1 MMSVGN
7 AGRLTVSFLVFGL
20 APLVVGCGARTE
32 VAKEKILG
40 QVDRLLGTIDVK
52 KKEAQ
57 LAVQGMEAG
66 IDKIKMG
73 RIESRMRLTQV
84 TDNLTV
90 VNAKIAQA
98 DKALGR
104 LRDGLKEGKETVFN
118 EKTYS
123 STELK
128 GMADQIIN
136 ARKKLFVEAE
146 GLKSIQKRLSGIVTA
161 LEQREQDGRERLA
174 KIKQSVDEIDAKAVA
189 LRSIQEAASLSGD
202 TEVADFTAV
211 EKQVRDLSG
220 KIDVELA
227 FNDEKVKEHS
237 AESKSL
243 ESIVRVT
250 STAGDTVS
258 EIDKILGSN

>member
-1 MMSVGN
+1 MSVGS
-7 AGRLTVSFLVFGL
+7 AERLTVSFLVFGL
-20 APLVVGCGARTE
+20 ALLVGGCGARTE

-40 QVDRLLGTIDVK
+40 QVDKLLGAIDVK

-57 LAVQGMEAG
+57 MAVQGMEAG

-73 RIESRMRLTQV
+73 KIESRMRLTQV
-84 TDNLTV
+84 TDNLTAV
-90 VNAKIAQA
+90 KAKIGQA

-104 LRDGLKEGKETVFN
+104 LREGLKNEKGVVFN

-123 STELK
+123 PTELK
-128 GMADQIIN
+128 GMADQIVA
-136 ARKKLFVEAE
+136 ARKKLGIEAE
-146 GLKSIQKRLSGIVTA
+146 GLTSIQKRLTGIVA
-161 LEQREQDGRERLA
+161 VLEQREQDGRERPA
-174 KIKQSVDEIDAKAVA
+174 KVKQSLDEIEAKAVA

-202 TEVADFTAV
+202 PEVADFTAV

-227 FNDEKVKEHS
+227 FNDEKAREQS

-243 ESIVRVT
+243 ESIVRET
-250 STAGDTVS
+250 STASDTVS
-258 EIDKILGSN
+258 EIDKILGGS

>member
-1 MMSVGN
+1 MF
-7 AGRLTVSFLVFGL
+7 RRFLVFGL
-20 APLVVGCGARTE
+20 ALLVGGCGARTE

-40 QVDRLLGTIDVK
+40 QVDKLLGAIDVK

-57 LAVQGMEAG
+57 MAVQGMEAG

-73 RIESRMRLTQV
+73 KIESKMRLTQV
-84 TDNLTV
+84 TDSLTAV
-90 VNAKIAQA
+90 KAKIAKA

-118 EKTYS
+118 QKTYS
-123 STELK
+123 PTELK
-128 GMADQIIN
+128 GMADQIIA
-136 ARKKLFVEAE
+136 ARKKLRIEAE
-146 GLKSIQKRLSGIVTA
+146 GLSSTQKRLAGIVTA
-161 LEQREQDGRERLA
+161 LEQREQDGRERLV
-174 KIKQSVDEIDAKAVA
+174 KIRQNLDEIDAKAVA

-227 FNDEKVKEHS
+227 FNDEKAKEQS

-243 ESIVRVT
+243 ESIVRET
-250 STAGDTVS
+250 STASDTVS
-258 EIDKILGSN
+258 EIDKILGGN